1 MEYSTNFK
9 EEFLDIMVRD
19 KIPVRKVILHL
30 ELCMPSIQQ
39 WGNSTGLSKVLIVVI
54 PKICIA
60 KIKANNRT
68 SSI

>member
-30 ELCMPSIQQ
+30 ELCMLSIQQ
-39 WGNSTGLSKVLIVVI
+39 SKRSTGAKQI
-54 PKICIA
+54 PD
-60 KIKANNRT
+60 RHHP
-68 SSI
+68 